1 MSKKTVVITGSSRG
15 IGRACAILFA
25 KNNYN
30 VVINYNKSK
39 ELAEELFNDLK
50 EAGYSVDIFKAD
62 ISNRFETNS
71 LINHCIG
78 KFGKIDVLI
87 NNAGISQNKLF
98 TDITDDD
105 WNEMMGTNL
114 NGIFY
119 TTQKAL
125 QYMLPECSGKIINIS
140 SIWGMVGG
148 SYEVHY
154 STSKAAIIGMTKALA
169 KELGPSNIQVNCIAP
184 GVIQTDMLNDIDEE
198 IIEGLREETPLMR
211 IGTVDDIANCAL
223 FLASDK
229 SDFITGQVIS
239 PNGGFVI

>member
-30 VVINYNKSK
+30 VIINYNKSK
-39 ELAEELFNDLK
+39 KLAEDLFNDLK

-62 ISNRFETNS
+62 ISNRFEANS
-71 LINHCIG
+71 LINYCIG

-148 SYEVHY
+148 SFEVHY

-184 GVIQTDMLNDIDEE
+184 GVIQTDMLNGIDED
-198 IIEGLREETPLMR
+198 IIESLREETPLMR

>member
-30 VVINYNKSK
+30 VIINYNKSK
-39 ELAEELFNDLK
+39 KLAEDLFNDLK

-62 ISNRFETNS
+62 ISNRFEANS
-71 LINHCIG
+71 LNNHCIG

-148 SYEVHY
+148 SFEVHY

-184 GVIQTDMLNDIDEE
+184 GVIQTDMLNGIDEE